1 MTVFRFVS
9 ILCCAIAFAWVAA
22 AQTPSAAV
30 ASQDDGTQ
38 RIEGIAAIVNDQP
51 ISYSDVRERAR
62 LLLLS
67 LGGQPSQQDIVRITS
82 QALEQLI
89 DEKLQLEKAAEFE
102 VEIAPEEVL
111 ANVSDLA
118 AQSGLT
124 QDQLYQQLSL
134 SGVNPRSLED
144 QTRAEIAWRRIM
156 NGLYGSRIRVSENQI
171 AERLDQLRAASS
183 ETQYRV
189 AEIFLFAPDPTSQA
203 QAVEAAES
211 IRTQLIEGAPFQ
223 VAAQRFSSA
232 PTSATGGDM
241 GWVSLEDLEPEVAS
255 ALPTLGSAGLS
266 SPIPV
271 SNGVYLVALR
281 GVREPQE
288 ADTQVALTRLLARD
302 GSADALAEATR
313 EIDSCDAISGVA
325 DGSDNLQAASL
336 GRISVN
342 ELADDVAARIE
353 NTPVGAPSAP
363 FESASGLAVM
373 YVCARDSELDTL
385 PTEDQIENQLFGRQ
399 LSMIS
404 DRELR
409 NLRREATIIRR
420 D

>member
-1 MTVFRFVS
+1 MIPFRFLAS
-9 ILCCAIAFAWVAA
+9 TLCGALFTLAA
-22 AQTPSAAV
+22 CAQTPSATV
-30 ASQDDGTQ
+30 ASQDDGSQ

-67 LGGQPSQQDIVRITS
+67 LGSQPTQQDILRITS

-102 VEIAPEEVL
+102 VEIASEEVL
-111 ANVSDLA
+111 ANIADLA
-118 AQSGLT
+118 SQSGLS
-124 QDQLYQQLSL
+124 QDQLYQQLL
-134 SGVNPRSLED
+134 ASGVNPRSLED

-171 AERLDQLRAASS
+171 KERLDQLRLASE

-203 QAVEAAES
+203 QAVEAANS
-211 IRTQLIEGAPFQ
+211 IRAQLIEGAPFQ

-241 GWVSLEDLEPEVAS
+241 GWVGLDDLEPEVADAML
-255 ALPTLGSAGLS
+255 ALGNGGLS
-266 SPIPV
+266 PPIV
-271 SNGVYLVALR
+271 VANGVYLVALT

-288 ADTQVALTRLLARD
+288 ADTQVSITRLLARD
-302 GSADALAEATR
+302 GSADTLAAATR
-313 EIDSCDAISGVA
+313 EITGCDDIESVA
-325 DGSDNLQAASL
+325 DESDTLQAASL
-336 GRISVN
+336 GRISLN
-342 ELADDVAARIE
+342 ELAPDAAERIE
-353 NTPVGAPSAP
+353 STAIGEASVP
-363 FESASGLAVM
+363 FETSTGLAVM
-373 YVCARDSELDTL
+373 YVCDRTSSIDSL
-385 PTEDQIENQLFGRQ
+385 PSEDQIENQLFGRQ
-399 LSMIS
+399 LTMIS

>member
-9 ILCCAIAFAWVAA
+9 ILCCAIAFSWIAA

-30 ASQDDGTQ
+30 ASQDDGSQ